1 MKTAILAAAALVF
14 GASAALADDKPSAA
28 EAEKIAAAVKAWG
41 CTGGEMEKETES
53 SGLYEVDD
61 AKCSD
66 GKKYDLK
73 LDKDFKI
80 ISITAD

>member
-1 MKTAILAAAALVF
+1 MKRALFIAASLAF
-14 GASAALADDKPSAA
+14 GAGAALADEKPSAA
-28 EAEKIAAAVKAWG
+28 ELEKITAAAKAWG
-41 CTGGEMEKETES
+41 CSGGEVEKESES
-53 SGLYEVDD
+53 SGLYEIDD

-80 ISITAD
+80 ISVTAD

>member
-1 MKTAILAAAALVF
+1 MKRASLIAASLAF
-14 GASAALADDKPSAA
+14 GASAALADEKPSAA
-28 EAEKIAAAVKAWG
+28 ELEKINDAVKAWG
-41 CTGGEMEKETES
+41 CSGGEAEKESES
-53 SGLYEVDD
+53 SGLYEIDD

-73 LDKDFKI
+73 LDKDFRI

>member
-1 MKTAILAAAALVF
+1 MKLAMMV
-14 GASAALADDKPSAA
+14 ALAVALGAGSAMADGKPSAA
-28 EAEKIAAAVKAWG
+28 EAEKISATAKAWG
-41 CTGGEMEKETES
+41 CSGGEAEKETES

-61 AKCSD
+61 AKCAD

-73 LDKDFKI
+73 MDKDFKI